1 MTDRRDPE
9 EEELREL
16 LADLESTLVE
26 LRGEL
31 DDERRDRPT
40 IPRGLPGGGRPAPR
54 PPRLREV
61 LRFTEEYTIPT
72 LISIL
77 EANIR
82 LLRLGGAALRA
93 LDPERSAVPADA
105 DRDGAIGRALD
116 AGRGFSANRLA
127 SGLEELNDAVAGT
140 DAPDP
145 EARELL
151 GETEALSTEL
161 QERLREIEQG
171 ARTSGGDREHANDRD
186 DTVHLDVADG
196 GENDADGTDDGTA
209 AGERS
214 PEPDVDAELD
224 SIREEVRGPRDDE
237 ATEDAKRGNGEE
249 KGGEEEG
256 GKEGAREAGKE
267 RKGEDDPSDDAD
279 GTALE

>member
-9 EEELREL
+9 EEDLREL

-31 DDERRDRPT
+31 DEERPDTPR
-40 IPRGLPGGGRPAPR
+40 IPRGLPGGGRRAPR

-93 LDPERSAVPADA
+93 LDPERSAVPADGDSA
-105 DRDGAIGRALD
+105 VGRALD
-116 AGRGFSANRLA
+116 AGRGFSTDRLT
-127 SGLEELNDAVAGT
+127 SGLEELNDALSGT

-151 GETEALSTEL
+151 SEAEELSAEV
-161 QERLREIEQG
+161 QDRLRE
-171 ARTSGGDREHANDRD
+171 ARGDRAQSETRREG
-186 DTVHLDVADG
+186 VGRVGEPADG
-196 GENDADGTDDGTA
+196 DDAVHVDVEDGDEPKSDGESTTGDGETPA
-209 AGERS
+209 
-214 PEPDVDAELD
+214 PDVDAELD
-224 SIREEVRGPRDDE
+224 SIREEVRGPPADDAEAAEDDKDGRDDE
-237 ATEDAKRGNGEE
+237 GGKD
-249 KGGEEEG
+249 GGE
-256 GKEGAREAGKE
+256 
-267 RKGEDDPSDDAD
+267 DVD

>member
-9 EEELREL
+9 EEDLREL

-31 DDERRDRPT
+31 DDERRDPPR

-54 PPRLREV
+54 PPGLREV

-72 LISIL
+72 LVSIL

-93 LDPERSAVPADA
+93 LDPERSAVQSAGG
-105 DRDGAIGRALD
+105 DGAVGRALD
-116 AGRGFSANRLA
+116 AGRGFSTDRLA
-127 SGLEELNDAVAGT
+127 SGLEELNDALAGT

-151 GETEALSTEL
+151 NEAESLSAEI
-161 QERLREIEQG
+161 QERLRDARSARGRSVDRPG
-171 ARTSGGDREHANDRD
+171 AVDDSFQRDDAVHIDVEEGGVGDGGDEEPSEDDPHD
-186 DTVHLDVADG
+186 DTP
-196 GENDADGTDDGTA
+196 
-209 AGERS
+209 S
-214 PEPDVDAELD
+214 PDVDAELD
-224 SIREEVRGPRDDE
+224 SIREEVRGPPADDDVDGGGGSAGDERTEGGDEDDE
-237 ATEDAKRGNGEE
+237 
-249 KGGEEEG
+249 
-256 GKEGAREAGKE
+256 EGADRT
-267 RKGEDDPSDDAD
+267 S
-279 GTALE
+279 LE

>member
-9 EEELREL
+9 EEDLREL

-31 DDERRDRPT
+31 DEERQDRPR

-93 LDPERSAVPADA
+93 LDPERSAVPSEGGDSAV
-105 DRDGAIGRALD
+105 GRALD
-116 AGRGFSANRLA
+116 AGRGFSTDRLA
-127 SGLEELNDAVAGT
+127 SGLEELNDALAGT

-151 GETEALSTEL
+151 TEAEELSAEI
-161 QERLREIEQG
+161 QERLRE
-171 ARTSGGDREHANDRD
+171 ARGDRGRSEKRREGVDDSAERD
-186 DTVHLDVADG
+186 DAVHLDV
-196 GENDADGTDDGTA
+196 EDGTA
-209 AGERS
+209 EENSDIDADDET
-214 PEPDVDAELD
+214 PTPDVDAELD
-224 SIREEVRGPRDDE
+224 SIREEVRGPP
-237 ATEDAKRGNGEE
+237 EDAAQNGDS
-249 KGGEEEG
+249 
-256 GKEGAREAGKE
+256 E
-267 RKGEDDPSDDAD
+267 RDGEDAAEDGD
-279 GTALE
+279 GTPSE